1 MANCEKKGID
11 SKHGVDGDGNVFE
24 PNSVLNTEK
33 RHKDWYNSQTMGKQ
47 RGKPK
52 YDMKEKKK

>member
-1 MANCEKKGID
+1 MANCGKKGID
-11 SKHGVDGDGNVFE
+11 SKHGVDRDGEVFE
-24 PNSVLNTEK
+24 PNSALNTEK
-33 RHKDWYNSQTMGKQ
+33 HHKDWYSSQTMGKQ